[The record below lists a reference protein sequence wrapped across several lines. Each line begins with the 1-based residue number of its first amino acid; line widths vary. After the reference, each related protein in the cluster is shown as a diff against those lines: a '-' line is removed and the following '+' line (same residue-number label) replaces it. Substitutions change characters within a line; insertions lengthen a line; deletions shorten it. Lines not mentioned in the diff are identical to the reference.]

1 MSLNFSNN
9 NPEQCPAETTLK
21 LMSGRWKLLILISVF
36 DEVKRFGQL
45 QKELEGISQKVL
57 TQQLRELESD
67 GLIHREVYPE
77 IPPKVEYSLTTFGET
92 VKPII
97 WQMHQWGI
105 GKENLTP

>member
-21 LMSGRWKLLILISVF
+21 LMSGRWKILILISVF
-36 DEVKRFGQL
+36 DGVKRFGQL

-77 IPPKVEYSLTTFGET
+77 IPPKVEYSLTAFGET
-92 VKPII
+92 MKPII
-97 WQMHQWGI
+97 WQMHQLGI
-105 GKENLTP
+105 EKDNLL